1 MRRSEGG
8 FLISK
13 IHQLSGRIFNR
24 LLREHGIEFN
34 SAQGRILFVLW
45 ERDGIPIKELSK
57 KTQLSKST
65 LTSML
70 DRLEGAG
77 HIVRDPSSEDRRI
90 ILVRLTEE
98 NKRQKDKYD
107 LVSGEMIEL
116 YYEGFIWK
124 EIEEFEGYLRRILE
138 NLQKRENSHRH
149 RQLMKNVET

>member
-1 MRRSEGG
+1 MERRSEGG

-45 ERDGIPIKELSK
+45 ERDGIPIKKLSE
-57 KTQLSKST
+57 KTRLSKST

-77 HIVRDPSSEDRRI
+77 HIAKEPSGEDRRI
-90 ILVRLTEE
+90 VLVKLTEE
-98 NKRQKDKYD
+98 NRRQKRLYRE
-107 LVSGEMIEL
+107 VSEEMTSL
-116 YYEGFIWK
+116 FYEGFAWE
-124 EIEEFEGYLRRILE
+124 EIKEFEGYLRRILD
-138 NLQKRENSHRH
+138 NLVKRPD
-149 RQLMKNVET
+149 